1 MVNVFKFAKHF
12 SQNNFSSG
20 VARQA
25 MLMTT
30 SFVFT
35 PFIYQGIIN
44 AWTMSKLWLTNDR
57 NKTHLLEPLW
67 RNVTETEF

>member
-1 MVNVFKFAKHF
+1 MFHEHAFHRHWSFVVVNVFKFAKHF

-44 AWTMSKLWLTNDR
+44 AWTMSKL
-57 NKTHLLEPLW
+57 
-67 RNVTETEF
+67 

>member
-1 MVNVFKFAKHF
+1 MKMLSIDTGLMLWLTFFFAKHF

-25 MLMTT
+25 KLMTT

-44 AWTMSKLWLTNDR
+44 AWTMS
-57 NKTHLLEPLW
+57 
-67 RNVTETEF
+67 